1 MHIFVLLNTEISWLP
16 HFPSIKDCLCLI
28 KFILRCLYIEDGNRF
43 MFSTEINKLNETGSW
58 HCKTRNQIGLLNTDC
73 WLVIFLD
80 NKYTEEH
87 LIEKYLHENS
97 LILVTETK
105 VNNFSIC
112 ISIAN
117 VHISVYLFSIDI
129 LKFSKKICIG

>member
-1 MHIFVLLNTEISWLP
+1 MATDS
-16 HFPSIKDCLCLI
+16 CQ
-28 KFILRCLYIEDGNRF
+28 
-43 MFSTEINKLNETGSW
+43 FSTEINEMNETESW
-58 HCKTRNQIGLLNTDC
+58 HWKIWNRIGPLNTDC

-97 LILVTETK
+97 LILITETK
-105 VNNFSIC
+105 VNNLSIC

-117 VHISVYLFSIDI
+117 VHMQSE
-129 LKFSKKICIG
+129 KW